1 MKKKSKATKNTTKNN
16 KKKMSGMMAKIVTPV
31 AAMALVTLVTVSGL
45 RMAVQ
50 NLYNQGMMI
59 SEQIV
64 SCVDAAGA
72 LDTDYT
78 KMQSYTSNAIHE
90 PSEQTIGGYSDALD
104 QAYGRMVKNIEVF
117 KKYANS
123 SKEKETVLD
132 LHEKLKG
139 MYAYQQAQMQN
150 AVYGTE
156 IPEEVLVAESGYD
169 DTGG

>member
-1 MKKKSKATKNTTKNN
+1 MEKRSKDTKNTTKNN

-72 LDTDYT
+72 LDTDHRWILRCT
-78 KMQSYTSNAIHE
+78 RSGLWT
-90 PSEQTIGGYSDALD
+90 
-104 QAYGRMVKNIEVF
+104 YGQKHRSIQKIRKF
-117 KKYANS
+117 
-123 SKEKETVLD
+123 
-132 LHEKLKG
+132 
-139 MYAYQQAQMQN
+139 
-150 AVYGTE
+150 
-156 IPEEVLVAESGYD
+156 
-169 DTGG
+169 

>member
-1 MKKKSKATKNTTKNN
+1 
-16 KKKMSGMMAKIVTPV
+16 
-31 AAMALVTLVTVSGL
+31 MALVTLVTVSGL

-72 LDTDYT
+72 LDMDYT
-78 KMQSYTSNAIHE
+78 KMQSYTSNVIHE

-117 KKYANS
+117 KKYANA

-139 MYAYQQAQMQN
+139 MYDYQRRRCRMLFMAQRSRKKYWRQR
-150 AVYGTE
+150 V
-156 IPEEVLVAESGYD
+156 
-169 DTGG
+169 DTIRVFYLIFRRCV

>member
-1 MKKKSKATKNTTKNN
+1 
-16 KKKMSGMMAKIVTPV
+16 MAKIVTPV

-78 KMQSYTSNAIHE
+78 KMQSYTSNVIHE

-123 SKEKETVLD
+123 SKEII
-132 LHEKLKG
+132 
-139 MYAYQQAQMQN
+139 
-150 AVYGTE
+150 
-156 IPEEVLVAESGYD
+156 IP
-169 DTGG
+169 